1 MKILKLK
8 DNEQLLN
15 ISAIPLDKMDVC
27 GFWLYSAYLYNYVSN
42 TKQLVIVALKNRN
55 MYLVGNLIS
64 YSWGNIQK
72 VVDKFI
78 IEYVV
83 DLAKEKA
90 IYKGTNIKGFKKCI
104 KIWKE
109 KIYIKNLLKYV
120 VFFLKI
126 W

>member
-15 ISAIPLDKMDVC
+15 ISAIPLDKMDIC

-64 YSWGNIQK
+64 YNWDNIQK

-78 IEYVV
+78 IKYVV
-83 DLAKEKA
+83 GLAKEKA
-90 IYKGTNIKGFKKCI
+90 IYKGIKIKGFKKCI
-104 KIWKE
+104 KI
-109 KIYIKNLLKYV
+109 
-120 VFFLKI
+120 
-126 W
+126 